1 MALTI
6 TKIPDVTYYLGQSGV
21 ERGYQLQPSTSDYVT
36 GGYPILASQVEFGR
50 LVGATLLGTNSLGA
64 TYLAQMVEPAGV
76 FSTTNP
82 SVGTQLNL
90 KVVDS
95 TSGGGAFT
103 EVSASTDLSGC
114 SWAFRFL
121 GW

>member
-1 MALTI
+1 
-6 TKIPDVTYYLGQSGV
+6 
-21 ERGYQLQPSTSDYVT
+21 
-36 GGYPILASQVEFGR
+36 
-50 LVGATLLGTNSLGA
+50 
-64 TYLAQMVEPAGV
+64 
-76 FSTTNP
+76 
-82 SVGTQLNL
+82 LNL

-114 SWAFRFL
+114 SWAALIL

>member
-6 TKIPDVTYYLGQSGV
+6 TKIPDVRYYLGESGV
-21 ERGYQLQPSTSDYVT
+21 MNGFTFTPGTSDYVT
-36 GGYPILASQVEFGR
+36 GGYPVTAASVELGY
-50 LVGATLLGTNSLGA
+50 LVGGIMLGTSSTGA
-64 TYLAQMVEPAGV
+64 TYLAQFVAPTSLFGTTPA
-76 FSTTNP
+76 
-82 SVGTQLNL
+82 VGTSLNL

-103 EVSASTDLSGC
+103 EVSASTNLSGVNF
-114 SWAFRFL
+114 AALML

>member
-6 TKIPDVTYYLGQSGV
+6 TKIPDITYYLGESGIQ
-21 ERGYQLQPSTSDYVT
+21 RAFTLKPSTSDYVT
-36 GGYPILASQVEFGR
+36 GGYPITAANVEFGR
-50 LVGATLLGTNSLGA
+50 LVGGMIVGTNSTGA
-64 TYLAQMVEPAGV
+64 TYLAQFVEPSG
-76 FSTTNP
+76 FFGTTP
-82 SVGTQLNL
+82 APGTQLNL

-114 SWAFRFL
+114 SWAALVL

>member
-6 TKIPDVTYYLGQSGV
+6 TKIPDIRYYLGESGIMN
-21 ERGYQLQPSTSDYVT
+21 GFTFKPSASDYVT
-36 GGYPILASQVEFGR
+36 NGYPITAAQVELGY
-50 LVGATLLGTNSLGA
+50 LVGAIFLGTNSTGA
-64 TYLAQMVEPAGV
+64 TYLAQFVEPTALFG
-76 FSTTNP
+76 TTP
-82 SVGTQLNL
+82 AVGTQLNL

-114 SWAFRFL
+114 SWAAL
-121 GW
+121 VIGW

>member
-6 TKIPDVTYYLGQSGV
+6 TKIPDITYYLGESGIQ
-21 ERGYQLQPSTSDYVT
+21 RAFTLTPSASDYVP
-36 GGYPILASQVEFGR
+36 GGYPITAAQVELGY
-50 LVGATLLGTNSLGA
+50 LVGAQLLGANAAGA
-64 TYLAQMVEPAGV
+64 TYLAQFVEPTGLFGTPPA
-76 FSTTNP
+76 
-82 SVGTQLNL
+82 VGTSLKL

-114 SWAFRFL
+114 SWAALIL